1 MTNLPPASDIQR
13 INMEATGVY
22 DQWLESLKLLRQITD
37 PPTRKAFSEDLYT
50 LQEDARKLLQT
61 NVLTSTVKSRL
72 EILLGRSPE
81 QWMLTLPPAR
91 A

>member
-1 MTNLPPASDIQR
+1 
-13 INMEATGVY
+13 MEATGVY

-72 EILLGRSPE
+72 EILLSRSPE

>member
-1 MTNLPPASDIQR
+1 
-13 INMEATGVY
+13 MEATGVY